1 MPLEI
6 IQHDITQMHVDAI
19 VNPSNTYLVKGHKA
33 SVSGQIYA
41 AAGEL
46 ELSQACKALSPIQVG
61 DVVITPGYNLP
72 AQYIIHSAGPRWM
85 GGQLGEVDLLS
96 QTYRNALDLALKHEF
111 ATIAFPLLSSGSY
124 AFPKA
129 DALKTAVGV
138 IQDFVLKYDILVY
151 LVVYDPES
159 FNLSRKL
166 SRHVSRVLD
175 DLPSKA
181 LTHLNKAISNIDDYL
196 KAQDEPF
203 SDYLMK
209 LIDQKQIKPV
219 DAYKR
224 SNISKATFSK
234 INSNIH
240 YKPSKST
247 ALAFCI
253 GLGLN
258 LNESQ
263 VLLQKAGYGLS
274 SSSRQDLIVRY
285 FIESNKHDIFEVNE
299 VLFDQ
304 KEPLLGSSY

>member
-19 VNPSNTYLVKGHKA
+19 VNPSNTYLVKGHRA

-41 AAGEL
+41 AAGEEQL
-46 ELSQACKALSPIQVG
+46 NKACKAHSPIQLG
-61 DVVITPGYNLP
+61 DVVITPGFNLP

-85 GGQLGEVDLLS
+85 GGQMGEVELLS
-96 QTYRNALDLALKHEF
+96 LTYRNALSLALKHEF
-111 ATIAFPLLSSGSY
+111 SSIAFPLLSSGSY

-129 DALKTAVGV
+129 DALKTAVSV
-138 IQDFVLKYDILVY
+138 IQDFVLEHDLLVY

-159 FNLSRKL
+159 FKLSRKL

-175 DLPSKA
+175 EVQSKPIGN
-181 LTHLNKAISNIDDYL
+181 LHRSTVNIEDYL

-209 LIDQKQIKPV
+209 LIDQKRIKPV

-258 LNESQ
+258 LSESQ

-274 SSSRQDLIVRY
+274 PSSRQDLIVRY
-285 FIESNKHDIFEVNE
+285 FIEQNKFDIFEVNE

-304 KEPLLGSSY
+304 KEPLLGSTY